1 MAPGAALPVSYTHL
15 DVYKRQPETFI
26 EPLGEAIG
34 DAAPLVLWYVAQLAN
49 DDTPGTEYC
58 WAESVVCLLYTSRCV

>member
-1 MAPGAALPVSYTHL
+1 M
-15 DVYKRQPETFI
+15 ETFI

-58 WAESVVCLLYTSRCV
+58 WAESVVEDGGLITRSYPCHSGPMFYPIRP